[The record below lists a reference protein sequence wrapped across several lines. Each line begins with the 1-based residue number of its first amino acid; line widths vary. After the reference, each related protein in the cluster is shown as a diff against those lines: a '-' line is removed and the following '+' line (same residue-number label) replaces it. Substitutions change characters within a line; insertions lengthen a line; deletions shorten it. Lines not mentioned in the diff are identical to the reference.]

1 MDGWMDRHGDGYR
14 QGLDNNEYKMK
25 NAIKINRWMARHG
38 DGCRQG
44 LDNNV
49 FKLKNANTM
58 DGWIACQLPWR
69 RVAGAA
75 CSG

>member
-1 MDGWMDRHGDGYR
+1 MARHGDGCR
-14 QGLDNNEYKMK
+14 QGLDNNEYKTK
-25 NAIKINRWMARHG
+25 NSNTMGIWIARHG
-38 DGCRQG
+38 DGCWQG

-75 CSG
+75 FSR